1 MDSAINYT
9 IQRINKKESSYLNES
24 FDLYK
29 KSLEKEILYVN
40 GEITPWTFK
49 NIVSIGVRQQE
60 FDWTENFINQYGD
73 KINKLYRLNAINYN
87 LANLYFYK
95 KEFNKVIPLLQK
107 VEYEEI
113 YYSLDAKALTI
124 STYYELDEYMFL
136 GSFFESF
143 KNYLTRNKNIS
154 QSNKIRYL
162 NLIKYTKKLV
172 ESSQYSKTKLL
183 KLKEDIKADSS
194 IGKNWLLEKVDE
206 LIAIA
211 KPEKIKN

>member
-1 MDSAINYT
+1 MGEKIN
-9 IQRINKKESSYLNES
+9 
-24 FDLYK
+24 
-29 KSLEKEILYVN
+29 ILY
-40 GEITPWTFK
+40 
-49 NIVSIGVRQQE
+49 RQ
-60 FDWTENFINQYGD
+60 
-73 KINKLYRLNAINYN
+73 NAINYN
-87 LANLYFYK
+87 LANLYFSK
-95 KEFNKVIPLLQK
+95 KEFDKVIPLLQK

-113 YYSLDAKALTI
+113 YYSLNSKALML

-143 KNYLTRNKNIS
+143 KNYLTRNKNVS

-172 ESSQYSKTKLL
+172 ESSQYSKSKLT

-194 IGKNWLLEKVDE
+194 YGKNWLLEKVDE

-211 KPEKIKN
+211 KPEKVKN